1 MPDVRGSSDVSRK
14 QRRRTRGPPH
24 TPSITTSAYQPIRG
38 CIICLLFLPF
48 EVTNGEDLV
57 RIESH
62 VHGAFSLAL
71 EPRKPVSSSGR
82 RKTREPKEENVTLG
96 PAVREGEQVFGV
108 AHIFASFNDTFIHVT
123 DLSGRETLVLQCS
136 VLALNIL
143 LIVIRKLCWLQCGMK
158 VKADRDESSPYA
170 AMLSAQDVAQ
180 RCKELGITALHI
192 KLRATGGNK
201 TKTPGPGAQSALRA
215 LARSGMKIGR
225 IEDVTAVHI
234 QTGLTVFLC
243 GIAEDVTPIPTD
255 STRRKGG
262 RRGRRL

>member
-1 MPDVRGSSDVSRK
+1 VYCGIVSGVVYSCYFLVPNYLFNAGMVSSMSSDS
-14 QRRRTRGPPH
+14 
-24 TPSITTSAYQPIRG
+24 S
-38 CIICLLFLPF
+38 ICLQ
-48 EVTNGEDLV
+48 
-57 RIESH
+57 S
-62 VHGAFSLAL
+62 
-71 EPRKPVSSSGR
+71 R

-96 PAVREGEQVFGV
+96 PTVREGEFVFGV

-123 DLSGRETLVLQCS
+123 DLSGRETLVR
-136 VLALNIL
+136 ITG
-143 LIVIRKLCWLQCGMK
+143 GMK

-170 AMLSAQDVAQ
+170 AMLAAQDVAA

-225 IEDVTAVHI
+225 IEDVTPV
-234 QTGLTVFLC
+234 
-243 GIAEDVTPIPTD
+243 PTD